1 MKEASYGR
9 VIDNLKQM
17 MYQAP
22 YDESL
27 NNEIKTLIVMKLLDQ
42 MDKADESYGFDGMI
56 NKNVINNKERFINY
70 VRQNVR
76 GNLCP
81 SQYIDKV
88 VFRPTTGF
96 HIGVG
101 EYIQID
107 TLSRIKQT
115 FSEIEDQLKKKYY

>member
-27 NNEIKTLIVMKLLDQ
+27 NNELKTLIVMKLLDQ
-42 MDKADESYGFDGMI
+42 MDKADESYGFDGLI
-56 NKNVINNKERFINY
+56 NKRLISNREIFINY
-70 VRQNVR
+70 VRQNNKVP
-76 GNLCP
+76 LCP

-88 VFRPTTGF
+88 GLVPTTGF
-96 HIGVG
+96 HRGVG
-101 EYIQID
+101 EYIAID
-107 TLSRIKQT
+107 VRGRIRSTLN
-115 FSEIEDQLKKKYY
+115 EIEDQLRKKYY